1 MPSSFDLNTSN
12 ASAPV
17 FRSNKRI
24 RKLVGK
30 QQEGPVTR
38 SRLASKDFTT
48 SDDWSSFTT
57 LQELKR
63 RKKNRLDDL
72 KHNDMF
78 LMSA

>member
-1 MPSSFDLNTSN
+1 MPSSFDLSTS
-12 ASAPV
+12 SPI

-30 QQEGPVTR
+30 QQDGPVTR

-48 SDDWSSFTT
+48 SDDWSSITT
-57 LQELKR
+57 FQELKR
-63 RKKNRLDDL
+63 RQKNRIDQL